1 MRWFISTNF
10 GKVSSDYAK
19 YRDRL
24 PQTLFEQIKSHDIY
38 FAGSTII
45 ELGSGT
51 GIFSR
56 ELALQGGHVIGIEP
70 SQSLIDEALK
80 GDSESSEYKIH
91 YIKGKAEE
99 VILQQQYSMV
109 IAVRAWHWFEREK
122 VLQNIRKYLKDSGLL
137 IIIHSIFLPNSSVA
151 KKTFSVLRN
160 NSVELKPAGS
170 FADVKERINGMP
182 VHWFEKWRE
191 HSFELLHAWQ
201 HDYELS
207 FTHEAWCGKIKSVSW
222 MTDADE
228 AMRAKVTK
236 ELLDEL
242 KSCEKLLNV
251 PHQYSVVILKKNE

>member
-1 MRWFISTNF
+1 MTTNF

-24 PQTLFEQIKSHDIY
+24 PQVLFEQLKGHGIHLQ
-38 FAGSTII
+38 GSTII

-56 ELALQGGHVIGIEP
+56 DLALQGGHVIGIEP

-80 GDSESSEYKIH
+80 GDSENSEYTID

-99 VILQQQYSMV
+99 VILQQHYPIV

-122 VLQNIRKYLKDSGLL
+122 VLQNIRKYLKHSGLL

-151 KKTFSVLRN
+151 KKTFSVLHKN
-160 NSVELKPAGS
+160 LVEMKPAGS
-170 FADVKERINGMP
+170 LADAKERINGMP
-182 VHWFEKWRE
+182 AQWFEEWRE

-222 MTDADE
+222 MTNTDE
-228 AMRAKVTK
+228 ATRARVTK
-236 ELLDEL
+236 ELLEEL
-242 KSCEKLLNV
+242 KNCEKLLNV
-251 PHQYSVVILKKNE
+251 PHQYSVVILKKNA